1 MTDIKDA
8 TCAGGIVKIDSVIV
22 NDCAILSQGTASS
35 NGIVIIAKGKAYY
48 LPINVS
54 DIVAIIENIQDM
66 CDKISA
72 GILPSNVGGEIKTT
86 LDADLALIKANLE
99 TFKGNLK

>member
-35 NGIVIIAKGKAYY
+35 NYHCQRKTLPNKRETLSNRKYLQGLCTKSRGI
-48 LPINVS
+48 PQMW
-54 DIVAIIENIQDM
+54 E
-66 CDKISA
+66 
-72 GILPSNVGGEIKTT
+72 
-86 LDADLALIKANLE
+86 
-99 TFKGNLK
+99 GN